1 MIDLQIEH
9 ILSTAAGGA
18 ACAAV
23 ARHVILKALND
34 LSKISEHVHS
44 INAKLSAFEVQLR
57 SLDKVE
63 GQIASHAREIAELSG
78 RIKHVSEKPRK
89 IPPSNFNRM
98 QKAGAQS

>member
-23 ARHVILKALND
+23 ARHVIIKALTD
-34 LSKISEHVHS
+34 LAKISDHVHS

-57 SLDKVE
+57 TLDRVE
-63 GQIASHAREIAELSG
+63 TQIAYHAHEIAELRLASK
-78 RIKHVSEKPRK
+78 RSVKVPT
-89 IPPSNFNRM
+89 SNIHRV
-98 QKAGAQS
+98 QKAGT